1 MTFACDEYYCSIVLI
16 CLVLLC
22 VLRDRWHL
30 HQPKAIGAWRR
41 DHPRNG
47 YETFLWHQ
55 ACPLGRWGEGL
66 ICLSG
71 CVCMVVRTH
80 PQERARLGLRSGTQ
94 RVAVAVVTGVV
105 CVLKTRQATLWLLQ
119 PHRLRGQLERCDQIL
134 ALTESVVVLWQKY
147 RGFFPP

>member
-1 MTFACDEYYCSIVLI
+1 
-16 CLVLLC
+16 
-22 VLRDRWHL
+22 
-30 HQPKAIGAWRR
+30 
-41 DHPRNG
+41 
-47 YETFLWHQ
+47 
-55 ACPLGRWGEGL
+55 
-66 ICLSG
+66 
-71 CVCMVVRTH
+71 MVVRTH

-105 CVLKTRQATLWLLQ
+105 CVLKTRQATLRLLQ